1 MKTQHPTAIGV
12 SDQLA
17 YTIVLFL
24 ASYAGGL
31 MGALCRNW
39 LAFFWQ
45 TYFSSIPMLAAAFV
59 VYLIVW
65 IVSLLI
71 PFAVIYFIF
80 RRTVPDHY
88 LSSDFPHLWRKSAL
102 KLILPGETIRF
113 LLCLSLN
120 RNMVRFALF
129 PTNLFDLF
137 YLPLSGRSDA
147 VLYEGTYIL
156 QDFVA
161 FALIYLIYF
170 ALHLTVILL
179 IYRRYW
185 KIGKEEREDLVIRT

>member
-1 MKTQHPTAIGV
+1 MKTQHPTAIGIT
-12 SDQLA
+12 DQLA
-17 YTIVLFL
+17 YTLILLL

-31 MGALCRNW
+31 GAMLCRNW

-45 TYFSSIPMLAAAFV
+45 TYFSSIPMLGAAFV
-59 VYLIVW
+59 VYPIVW

-71 PFAVIYFIF
+71 PFAVICFIF

-102 KLILPGETIRF
+102 KLILPGEIIRF

-129 PTNLFDLF
+129 PTHLFDLF

-147 VLYEGTYIL
+147 VLHEGTYIL
-156 QDFVA
+156 QDYLV
-161 FALIYLIYF
+161 FALIYLLYF
-170 ALHLTVILL
+170 TLYLTVILL

-185 KIGKEEREDLVIRT
+185 KIGKEEREDLVIRY